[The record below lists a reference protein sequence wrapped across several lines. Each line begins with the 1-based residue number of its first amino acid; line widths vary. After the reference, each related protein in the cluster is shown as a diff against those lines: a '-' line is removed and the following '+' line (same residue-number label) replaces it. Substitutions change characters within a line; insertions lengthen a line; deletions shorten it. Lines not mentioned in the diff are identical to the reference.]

1 MNNILIIYAETQKN
15 IPLADTIKSFVTNCT
30 DINLAQKIMRFSY
43 NQDLIELPKD
53 IDYIVY
59 IPNDYIF
66 SEPYNYISNGIEI
79 INNNKNI
86 KQVCFG
92 NCYFNNG
99 NKYDFDDE
107 YNKHEKIKNILKDP
121 QNKYQ
126 YKIPNLNMTL
136 YAQHTYPSYQ
146 FNLVPSIIKVNDDN
160 LLFLTFPIN
169 TCSTEYFKLRQLY
182 ENSGY
187 VSYHVNK
194 NLLSTRPYYQLTDNV
209 VDNTID
215 NMINN
220 MTIVTGFI
228 NVNAAVK
235 KKLYDYVEKSIPTL
249 SVQQYMVI
257 YVSHEIKE
265 HVINI
270 RTQLGLMDKTKII
283 EITLED
289 LYMYDNI
296 NKIEECVQKNISP
309 YDNHLYVMSV
319 NSRYNYMKRSI
330 ENNYFN
336 TDYFAWIDFGISHI
350 VEMNKVT
357 HVAYNIENKIKIA
370 WIARYRS
377 NENKFVWNHTAMG
390 GGFFMGHKKAM
401 LEYIKLHDIEF
412 RNMINFG
419 HCVNDDR
426 LVYLMFEK
434 YPELF
439 DFYFSSYSHLILKS
453 F

>member
-15 IPLADTIKSFVTNCT
+15 MSLADTIKSFTINCT
-30 DINLAQKIMRFSY
+30 DINLAQKTMCFSY

-59 IPNDYIF
+59 IPNDCIF
-66 SEPYNYISNGIEI
+66 NEQYNYISSGIEI
-79 INNNKNI
+79 INNDKNT
-86 KQVCFG
+86 KQVCFC
-92 NCYFNNG
+92 NYYFNYG
-99 NKYDFDDE
+99 NKYDFDDK
-107 YNKHEKIKNILKDP
+107 YNKHEKIKNILKDQ

-126 YKIPNLNMTL
+126 YKIPNLDMTL
-136 YAQHTYPSYQ
+136 YAQHMYPSYQ
-146 FNLVPSIIKVNDDN
+146 FNLLPSIIKVNDGN
-160 LLFLTFPIN
+160 LVSITFPIN
-169 TCSTEYFKLRQLY
+169 VCSTEYFKFRQLY

-187 VSYHVNK
+187 GSYYLNK
-194 NLLSTRPYYQLTDNV
+194 NLVPNALNQSIKLTV
-209 VDNTID
+209 EPTKKLID
-215 NMINN
+215 NI
-220 MTIVTGFI
+220 TIVTGFI

-249 SVQQYMVI
+249 SIQQYMVI

-296 NKIEECVQKNISP
+296 DKMKECAQKNISP

-357 HVAYNIENKIKIA
+357 HVMYNTENKIKIA

-377 NENKFVWNHTAMG
+377 NENKFAWNHIAMG

-412 RNMINFG
+412 RNMMNFG